1 MSQARELTVVQEAPR
16 EVTELRFTNDQL
28 DLLKATIAKGTTD
41 HQFRLFTEVAQ
52 RTGLN
57 PFAKQIY
64 AVVRNGQMTIQT
76 GVDGYRLIAQ
86 RTGEY
91 AGQLGPFWCGDD
103 GEWRDVWLGS
113 TAPAAAKV
121 GVLRHGFTEPVWG
134 VALTKS
140 YQQSQSPLW
149 KTMPEVMVAKCAEVL
164 ALRKAFPQE
173 LSGLYADEEMHQADS
188 EPMRPIQQPRRKSER
203 ARDTVDTVT
212 GEIVEEAQRGSVPA
226 SAGRAPSDTAGQ
238 GPDSGEGASQSRAPE
253 PRGESGPGPTFD
265 AFAFSEMLK
274 AAALTVSDLRPQIG
288 PVTRDNWQLAV
299 TAWLIANP
307 DKGIRDLIAE
317 AVPPA
322 PTADAEQG
330 VFP

>member
-1 MSQARELTVVQEAPR
+1 MSQARELTVIQEAPR
-16 EVTELRFTNDQL
+16 EITELRFTNDQL

-103 GEWRDVWLGS
+103 GEWRDVWLGGN
-113 TAPAAAKV
+113 TPPAAAKV
-121 GVLRHGFTEPVWG
+121 GVLRHGFSEPVWG

-140 YQQSQSPLW
+140 YQQPQSPLW
-149 KTMPEVMVAKCAEVL
+149 KTMPEVRVAKCAEVL

-203 ARDTVDTVT
+203 ARETVDAVT
-212 GEIVEEAQRGSVPA
+212 GEIVEEAQRGPVPA
-226 SAGRAPSDTAGQ
+226 PADRAPSEPDDYDRAGEPAWS
-238 GPDSGEGASQSRAPE
+238 PDE
-253 PRGESGPGPTFD
+253 
-265 AFAFSEMLK
+265 FSELLK
-274 AAALTVSDLRPQIG
+274 AAALTVSDLRPLIG
-288 PVTRDNWQLAV
+288 PVTRDNWRLAV
-299 TAWLIANP
+299 TAWLMSNP
-307 DKGIRDLIAE
+307 GKDVRDLIAA
-317 AVPPA
+317 AVPPSA
-322 PTADAEQG
+322 QDAEQAA
-330 VFP
+330 FA

>member
-1 MSQARELTVVQEAPR
+1 MSQALTLVNEAAR
-16 EVTELRFTNDQL
+16 EVTELRFNSEQL

-41 HQFRLFTEVAQ
+41 HQFKLFTEVAQ

-91 AGQLGPFWCGDD
+91 AGQRGPEWCGPD
-103 GEWRDVWLGS
+103 GIWRDVWLDS
-113 TAPAAAKV
+113 APPAAARV

-140 YQQSQSPLW
+140 YQQPQSPLW

-188 EPMRPIQQPRRKSER
+188 EPMRPQIQQPRRRSER
-203 ARDTVDTVT
+203 QPAPEVVDAET
-212 GEIVEEAQRGSVPA
+212 GEIPAWNDASLDAVLNKRSLSLTDLSPIVGAECNRETFPGLIDGWLRSNPGKTLDDLAGAAVDFHTGSHQ
-226 SAGRAPSDTAGQ
+226 AP
-238 GPDSGEGASQSRAPE
+238 
-253 PRGESGPGPTFD
+253 
-265 AFAFSEMLK
+265 
-274 AAALTVSDLRPQIG
+274 LT
-288 PVTRDNWQLAV
+288 
-299 TAWLIANP
+299 
-307 DKGIRDLIAE
+307 
-317 AVPPA
+317 
-322 PTADAEQG
+322 
-330 VFP
+330 